1 MQFPAYCTDKQTQG
15 LVYVSQKSRFSPA
28 QHIYVRPVEMDTMAE
43 IKALPSNH
51 DQYMALKAKGWL
63 NLNKE
68 ERQMYQTQKLLEAQ
82 LIEPLQ

>member
-1 MQFPAYCTDKQTQG
+1 MQFPAYCTDRQTLG
-15 LVYVSQKSRFSPA
+15 LVYVSQKSRFSPN
-28 QHIYVRPVEMDTMAE
+28 QHIYVRPVEMETVEE

-68 ERQMYQTQKLLEAQ
+68 ERQLYQALKLTEAQ
-82 LIEPLQ
+82 LIEPLK